1 MNQVQ
6 LLGRLARDPERKSQE
21 APATFTV
28 AVDRLP
34 DKNGERSADFIRCKA
49 FGKTGDTLMK
59 FWKKGKPI
67 AVEGRIQTGSYQK
80 QDGTT
85 IYTTDVIVSRIE
97 FVPADKQQ
105 QLTDEYPDQRRV
117 RAEIDGIDR
126 VGKAARQ
133 ESFDDFAA
141 LDEEVPF

>member
-6 LLGRLARDPERKSQE
+6 LLGRLVRDPERKSQE

-59 FWKKGKPI
+59 
-67 AVEGRIQTGSYQK
+67 
-80 QDGTT
+80 
-85 IYTTDVIVSRIE
+85 
-97 FVPADKQQ
+97 
-105 QLTDEYPDQRRV
+105 
-117 RAEIDGIDR
+117 
-126 VGKAARQ
+126 
-133 ESFDDFAA
+133 
-141 LDEEVPF
+141 

>member
-6 LLGRLARDPERKSQE
+6 LLGRLVRDPERKSQE

-59 FWKKGKPI
+59 YWKKGKPI

-85 IYTTDVIVSRIE
+85 VYTTDILVNRIE

-105 QLTDEYPDQRRV
+105 TAEEYPDPRRV
-117 RAEIDGIDR
+117 NAEIDGIQR
-126 VGKAARQ
+126 AGKAARQ
-133 ESFDDFAA
+133 ESFDDFEA